1 VLFRSLLPATVIVI
15 SISEV
20 YAQCSRALLRAG
32 TWVSGDQSEG
42 LPTPGDILAE
52 MTSGEEG
59 GTEYD
64 TAWDA
69 RAAKTM
75 W

>member
-1 VLFRSLLPATVIVI
+1 LP
-15 SISEV
+15 SIGE
-20 YAQCSRALLRAG
+20 
-32 TWVSGDQSEG
+32 
-42 LPTPGDILAE
+42 ILAE

-59 GTEYD
+59 GAPYD
-64 TAWDA
+64 QAWDA